1 MSAQAKETNMT
12 ESGIQAGSAQAG
24 RIWSGRILT
33 GLVVLFLIFDGVTKV
48 IKEQHV
54 MAAAVQLGFPGYTMP
69 LIGAI
74 LLICTLIYVIP
85 RTAVLG
91 AVLLTGYLGGAVVVQ
106 IRVANPVFETVFPI
120 LFGVLVWAGLCLREP
135 RIARFVFTRS

>member
-1 MSAQAKETNMT
+1 MEQVSV
-12 ESGIQAGSAQAG
+12 AGVSKG
-24 RIWSGRILT
+24 RLWTGRVLT
-33 GLVVLFLIFDGVTKV
+33 ALTVLFLVFDGVTKV
-48 IKEQHV
+48 MKERHV
-54 MAAAVQLGFPGYTMP
+54 MAAAVQLGFPDYTMP
-69 LIGAI
+69 IVGCI

-106 IRVANPVFETVFPI
+106 LRVANPVFETIFPI

-135 RIARFVFTRS
+135 RAVKFVFSRS

>member
-1 MSAQAKETNMT
+1 MPNVDVGTISK
-12 ESGIQAGSAQAG
+12 G
-24 RIWSGRILT
+24 RLWTGRVLT
-33 GLVVLFLIFDGVTKV
+33 TLVVLFLVFDGVTKV
-48 IKEQHV
+48 MKEQYV
-54 MAAAVQLGFPGYTMP
+54 MAAAIQLGFPGYTMP
-69 LIGAI
+69 IIGYV

-120 LFGVLVWAGLCLREP
+120 LFGVLVWAGLSLCDK
-135 RIARFVFTRS
+135 RIIPFVFGRS